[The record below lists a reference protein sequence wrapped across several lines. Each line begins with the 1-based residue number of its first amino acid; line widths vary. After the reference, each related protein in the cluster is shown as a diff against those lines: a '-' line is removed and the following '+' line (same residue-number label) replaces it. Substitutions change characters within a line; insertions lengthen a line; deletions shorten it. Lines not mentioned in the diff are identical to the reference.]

1 MHNRVFFF
9 TKFSSLQTLL
19 HLVLT
24 MADELLL
31 DCFDAWQVNVFEHG
45 RDNLLEEL
53 LTFHK
58 VVLVWILDTAQ
69 TSGVV
74 DLHFVRRI
82 LVGPH
87 AVNNHIDIQVTF
99 VVLGNLDIRF
109 DILSHGK
116 VIGCDLIE
124 LFNELNST
132 SFCHFFLVDS
142 DLERLSVVQSRICFD
157 CG

>member
-74 DLHFVRRI
+74 DLHLVR
-82 LVGPH
+82 
-87 AVNNHIDIQVTF
+87 
-99 VVLGNLDIRF
+99 
-109 DILSHGK
+109 
-116 VIGCDLIE
+116 
-124 LFNELNST
+124 
-132 SFCHFFLVDS
+132 
-142 DLERLSVVQSRICFD
+142 
-157 CG
+157 